1 MDRNLIVIDNFLDDP
16 DMIRNAALG
25 LDYERYS
32 EKVPGVRSNSGLGGD
47 LQTEVETKLKIA
59 LGGDIV

>member
-32 EKVPGVRSNSGLGGD
+32 EKVPGVRSNSGLGGED
-47 LQTEVETKLKIA
+47 RSR
-59 LGGDIV
+59 D